1 MSSLPSPL
9 KSPPAPPSPWFPAA
23 WASARFPAGI
33 CTGAGTTVSAKAT
46 PPEGRLPADTRTA
59 VTSNDAASNARLTIA
74 FIVPPSAAST
84 SRLRELRRVDQVVAV
99 GWSPLVPRW
108 RENELVQLLEDVST
122 YQTPLPGRHRA
133 MSIRP

>member
-9 KSPPAPPSPWFPAA
+9 KSPPAPPSPLFPAA

-46 PPEGRLPADTRTA
+46 PPEGRLPADIRTA

-84 SRLRELRRVDQVVAV
+84 SRVRELRRVDQVVAV
-99 GWSPLVPRW
+99 EIRVHA
-108 RENELVQLLEDVST
+108 
-122 YQTPLPGRHRA
+122 HRA
-133 MSIRP
+133 HRRRRRKRADDRSRSGGGQRDRRH